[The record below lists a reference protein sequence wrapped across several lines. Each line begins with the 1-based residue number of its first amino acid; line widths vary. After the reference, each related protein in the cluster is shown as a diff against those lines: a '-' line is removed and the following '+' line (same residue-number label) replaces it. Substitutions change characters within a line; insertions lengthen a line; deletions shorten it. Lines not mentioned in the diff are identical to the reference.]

1 MAALCIRHWKLAM
14 LWVLSLL
21 TVGAVSSSAQSQGRV
36 GQPRQNPN
44 QITVAPEVVFGH
56 DVGFRIVRTQDGIPI
71 GKVVV
76 RIEGRWVE
84 TGIDA
89 R

>member
-1 MAALCIRHWKLAM
+1 MAALCIRYWRLAM

-44 QITVAPEVVFGH
+44 QITVAPEIVFGN
-56 DVGFRIVRTQDGIPI
+56 DVGFRIVRPVEEYENLKGIKS
-71 GKVVV
+71 KV
-76 RIEGRWVE
+76 
-84 TGIDA
+84 TKQSD
-89 R
+89 